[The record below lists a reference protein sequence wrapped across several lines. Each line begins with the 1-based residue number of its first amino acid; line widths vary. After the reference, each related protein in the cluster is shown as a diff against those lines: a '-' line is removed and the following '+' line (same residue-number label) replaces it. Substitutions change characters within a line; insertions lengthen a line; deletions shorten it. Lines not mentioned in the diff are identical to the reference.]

1 MRRWIWFIIAVGLG
15 FGVGLLYGWVISP
28 VKYVDTTLSNLRY
41 DYQTDY
47 VLMVAEAYGGDGD
60 LDLAARRLAALGDTP
75 PAEIVRQAMIY
86 AAQLQFADSDQDLLS
101 QLASSMQTWA
111 PPVGAPTP

>member
-1 MRRWIWFIIAVGLG
+1 MRRWIWFILTVGIG

-47 VLMVAEAYGGDGD
+47 VLMAAEAYAAEGD

-86 AAQLQFADSDQDLLS
+86 AAQLQYADSDQELLS
-101 QLASSMQTWA
+101 QLATALQVWTPGSGGPA
-111 PPVGAPTP
+111 P

>member
-1 MRRWIWFIIAVGLG
+1 MRRWIWFFIAVGLG

-41 DYQTDY
+41 DFQTDY
-47 VLMVAEAYGGDGD
+47 VLMAAEAYRADGD

-86 AAQLQFADSDQDLLS
+86 AAQLQYADSDQELLS
-101 QLASSMQTWA
+101 QLASALQTWTPPGGALA
-111 PPVGAPTP
+111 P